1 MKISYNWLSELV
13 TLTLKPQELAERL
26 TMAGFAVESIERHG
40 DDHVLDIDLTS
51 NRPDALSHLGVAR
64 EAAIICGTE
73 LKPRVTK
80 ITESDEAAASVA
92 AVEIHDPELCP
103 RYAARVVRG
112 VKVGPS
118 PKWLVDRLETIGQRS
133 VNNIADVSN
142 YVMFEMGQPTHAFDL
157 NLLHGRK
164 IIVRRP
170 ASGEQITT
178 LDGFTRELAANQL
191 IIADADHPV
200 AIAGVMGGEET
211 EITDRT
217 ADVLI
222 ESAYFNPASVRQT
235 AKALGMETEASYRFA
250 RGTDF
255 EAQVRAADRV
265 AELIVELAGGHVLK
279 GVIDVYPNPITRD
292 RVALR
297 EARVERLTGLRVPI
311 DRAAAILRALEFQV
325 EADEPA
331 RTLTAVAPSFRV
343 DIFREEDLVEEVARH
358 TGYDLVDTT
367 LPAWSG
373 TGHYL
378 VGEDR
383 RRAIRRALTTMG
395 FDEAYTFSFVNGDRD
410 ALFRRGQETAVVL
423 ANPIDVNQNEMR
435 ASLVTGLLESVQHN
449 FNQGRRDVKLFE
461 LGRVFEA
468 TKDNPRP
475 REREVLGLVMSGASR
490 PEDWRDARQV
500 DFYDLAGAVEA
511 VTGGL
516 NISGFTIERARVE
529 YLHPGQSAVLIR
541 DGEEI
546 ARYGRLHPRIAQVFK
561 FRQPVYVGEIEFARL
576 LELPADDVR
585 YSALPRLP
593 ASSRDVSLLVP
604 DAVMWVEI
612 ERAVKELGIP
622 EIVDLRVF
630 DVYAGKGMP
639 EGMRSLAFRV
649 TYRGAERTLTDEEVA
664 ARHER
669 VRELMVSRFGAQLR

>member
-26 TMAGFAVESIERHG
+26 TMAGLAVESIERHG
-40 DDHVLDIDLTS
+40 DDHLLDIDLTS
-51 NRPDALSHLGVAR
+51 NRPDALSHLGMAR
-64 EAAIICGTE
+64 EAAIICGTA
-73 LKPRVTK
+73 LKPQVANL
-80 ITESDEAAASVA
+80 TESDEAAESVA
-92 AVEIHDPELCP
+92 AIEIHDPLLCP

-118 PKWLVDRLETIGQRS
+118 PKWLIDRLEAIGQRS
-133 VNNIADVSN
+133 VNNIADISN

-157 NLLHGRK
+157 SLLHSKK

-170 ASGEQITT
+170 VSGEQITT
-178 LDGFTRELAANQL
+178 LNGFTRELAADHL

-211 EITDRT
+211 EISERT
-217 ADVLI
+217 TDVLI
-222 ESAYFNPASVRQT
+222 ESAYFNPSSIRHT
-235 AKALGMETEASYRFA
+235 AKALGMDTEASYRFA
-250 RGTDF
+250 RGADF
-255 EAQVRAADRV
+255 DAQVRAADRV
-265 AELIVELAGGHVLK
+265 AELIAEIAGGQVLK

-292 RVALR
+292 RVSLR
-297 EARVERLTGLRVPI
+297 ESRIERLTGLKVSI
-311 DRAAAILRALEFQV
+311 ERAGAILRALEFQV
-325 EADEPA
+325 EVDEQA
-331 RTLTAVAPSFRV
+331 KTLAATAPSFRV
-343 DIFREEDLVEEVARH
+343 DVFREEDLVEEVARH
-358 TGYDLVDTT
+358 TGYDIVDTT
-367 LPAWSG
+367 LPAWGG

-378 VGEDR
+378 AGEDR
-383 RRAIRRALTTMG
+383 RRATRRALATLG

-410 ALFRRGQETAVVL
+410 RLFRRGAEAPALL

-435 ASLVTGLLESVQHN
+435 ASLVTGLLESTQHN

-468 TKDNPRP
+468 TAGDPRP
-475 REREVLGLVMSGASR
+475 RERELLGLLMSGAAW
-490 PEDWRDARQV
+490 PDDWRGARQV

-511 VTGGL
+511 VLGGL
-516 NISGFTIERARVE
+516 NVSGFTIERARVE

-541 DGEEI
+541 DGEEV
-546 ARYGRLHPRIAQVFK
+546 ARYGRLHPRVAQVFK

-576 LELPADDVR
+576 LELPAADVR

-593 ASSRDVSLLVP
+593 ASARDVSMQVP

-612 ERAVKELGIP
+612 ERAIKELGIP
-622 EIVDLRVF
+622 EVVDLRVF

-639 EGMRSLAFRV
+639 EGVRSLAFRV
-649 TYRGAERTLTDEEVA
+649 TYRSAGRTLTDDEVA
-664 ARHER
+664 RMHER